1 MDTARVETEHNAHGL
16 DQLGL
21 GEARQ
26 ADQQRV
32 SAAEHSDERLLDHP
46 FLPEDHVADCSLG
59 GGDLGACRLRLTHDH
74 VVEFFN
80 RFSGGYRHLF
90 APVVPAC
97 WLFLLLNLLLV
108 ELFFVLAC
116 CSAIAALSRLPVWL
130 FVARPARCAV
140 QAGQKGCNIRAT
152 ARKRVAAVPHSFH
165 QLPVD

>member
-1 MDTARVETEHNAHGL
+1 LDTARVETEHNAHGL

-74 VVEFFN
+74 VFELFQPF
-80 RFSGGYRHLF
+80 GGYRHDISS
-90 APVVPAC
+90 
-97 WLFLLLNLLLV
+97 LLSGCYPGV
-108 ELFFVLAC
+108 
-116 CSAIAALSRLPVWL
+116 SGSGSPI
-130 FVARPARCAV
+130 
-140 QAGQKGCNIRAT
+140 QADRVDQKTCNIRA
-152 ARKRVAAVPHSFH
+152 KYHM
-165 QLPVD
+165 